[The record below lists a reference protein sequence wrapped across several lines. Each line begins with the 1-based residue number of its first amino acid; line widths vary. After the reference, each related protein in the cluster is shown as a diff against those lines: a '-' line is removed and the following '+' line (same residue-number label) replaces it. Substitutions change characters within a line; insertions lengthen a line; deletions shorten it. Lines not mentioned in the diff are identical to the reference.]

1 MDTPNGGTTG
11 MQLGPYLL
19 RERLGLGGMASVW
32 KAIDERGRTLVVKR
46 ILPHLAEDPE
56 FVDMF
61 VREAAISARMRHAN
75 IVRVY
80 DHGDYE
86 GERYL
91 AMEYLHGK
99 DVVSVMAALA
109 PQGLPSPGLGA
120 FVARE
125 VCRALVFVHALTD
138 DRGTPLNLIHRDVS
152 LSNVMLAYDG
162 SVKLLDFGVAKAL
175 ADERAQRTAAGV
187 LKGKWAYL
195 APEQVDAGPIDHR
208 ADIFS
213 LGIVLHEM
221 LSGRRL
227 FKAPSGVATLEKVR
241 AAKVLAPSQFNPAV
255 PEVLD
260 AICLKAL
267 AKNPADRFQTARE
280 LAAALDQVVAELG
293 YGGPELALQLKQL
306 FPAEAAAYFAA
317 QTLTP
322 AGEWLSP
329 AFDAPD
335 TEVENLNATTPM
347 PAIRAVGPLKLEELR
362 VRTSPIRKLGRSRK
376 ARLAIAATLAI
387 ALGGLTGWQIARAQA
402 GGGLGAMLRSAR
414 RHGSRLPDSAAR
426 GSKGTSAARRRPVV
440 ARSA

>member
-1 MDTPNGGTTG
+1 

-19 RERLGLGGMASVW
+19 RERLGVGGMASVW

-46 ILPHLAEDPE
+46 ILPHLAGDPE
-56 FVDMF
+56 FVHMF
-61 VREAAISARMRHAN
+61 EKEATLSARMRHAN

-99 DVVSVMAALA
+99 DVVSVMQALSKLGP
-109 PQGLPSPGLGA
+109 PQPGLGV

-125 VCRALVFVHALTD
+125 VCRALMFVHALTD
-138 DRGTPLNLIHRDVS
+138 VDGTPLNLIHRDVS
-152 LSNVMLAYDG
+152 LSNVMLSYDG

-175 ADERAQRTAAGV
+175 ADERSQRTAAGV

-195 APEQVDAGPIDHR
+195 APEQVDGGEVDQR
-208 ADIFS
+208 ADVFS

-227 FKAPSGVATLEKVR
+227 FKASSGLATLERVR
-241 AAKVLAPSQFNPAV
+241 AAKVLVPSAYNPLV

-267 AKNPADRFQTARE
+267 AKHPNDRFQTARDM
-280 LAAALDQVVAELG
+280 AAALDRAVAELA
-293 YGGPELALQLKQL
+293 YGGPEVALQMKAL

-317 QTLTP
+317 TTLTP
-322 AGEWLSP
+322 AGEWPSP
-329 AFDAPD
+329 AFEAPD
-335 TEVENLNATTPM
+335 TVLSPPPTFD
-347 PAIRAVGPLKLEELR
+347 VGPLKLEELR
-362 VRTSPIRKLGRSRK
+362 VRTSRVRKLARSRK
-376 ARLAIAATLAI
+376 GKLLLAAAAAI
-387 ALGGLTGWQIARAQA
+387 ALGGLTGWQIARAQE
-402 GGGLGAMLRSAR
+402 GGGLPKMLRAAR
-414 RHGSRLPDSAAR
+414 PRGSRPQTAPTGTKSAGAAR
-426 GSKGTSAARRRPVV
+426 LRPVIV
-440 ARSA
+440 RSA